1 MTATAQG
8 TGVSDALSGSVLLPL
23 WLDSDSRPQP
33 REPLAH
39 DTEVDILVVGGG
51 FTGLCFNDS
60 DIYKTLEELK
70 K

>member
-39 DTEVDILVVGGG
+39 DTEVDLSLIH
-51 FTGLCFNDS
+51 
-60 DIYKTLEELK
+60 I
-70 K
+70 